1 MRRVAFV
8 FKKSRYEILDRP
20 DKWMSA
26 AKLSRL
32 QQRLRA
38 VAAVRFG
45 REPNY
50 SYFSDTAYFHNKVIV
65 ICSDAATGED
75 YCFCAMCYL
84 GKHHHKE
91 VVHLGS
97 VFSAAENKGFIH
109 YLYLFGLMFVFFKTG
124 MLRKIYVTSLTH
136 TPKIFGVV
144 AETFFNVYPAAQAA
158 AAPSDTHIHLRNML
172 LDAYIKPE
180 WDLGE
185 ALQVGDDFVIPA
197 LRKQSDGSIMF
208 PDTVETV
215 PKHRKPVFNAR
226 VLGMLDLPRGD
237 EVLQVGEVGLFLGL
251 ARKISQ
257 LARKQRH

>member
-8 FKKSRYEILDRP
+8 FKKHRFEIIEKP

-26 AKLSRL
+26 TELAKL
-32 QQRLRA
+32 QQRLKA
-38 VAAVRFG
+38 VAAARFG

-50 SYFSDTAYFHNKVIV
+50 SYFSDTAYFRNKIIV

-75 YCFCAMCYL
+75 YCFCAMCYI
-84 GKHHHKE
+84 GKHHNKQ

-109 YLYLFGLMFVFFKTG
+109 YLYLFGLIYVFFKTG

-144 AETFFNVYPAAQAA
+144 AETFFNVYPGHHADAG
-158 AAPSDTHIHLRNML
+158 PSEVHKHLRDLL

-185 ALQVGDDFVIPA
+185 ALNVGDDFVIPA
-197 LRKQSDGSIMF
+197 LRKQSDGSVMF

-251 ARKISQ
+251 VRKVSQ